1 MIKAPHFLLAAAA
14 VSLNIFLSPPQVIAS
29 DVHAEQFKPE
39 DEVKHLPKRVDVGI
53 FVNQLLDLNFRE
65 DYFIVDFW
73 LWYRWESDR
82 PGEFALK
89 KEKNGEDYNFVENFE
104 IINGQ
109 WLDKIGYER
118 EKKNGFTYENVR
130 IIAKVVHRFNMRSY
144 PLDHHRLT
152 IAIEDQNNR
161 LDKLVYNADVASSGR
176 SRHLTVPGW
185 RVSTEDPRVVI
196 NAYET
201 NFGNQELPKDYVSR
215 YTQFNYT
222 IELRKPILLSL
233 FKTLWPTLLAV
244 MLAIIGLFLPA
255 QSATRFEMGL
265 GAVLAIAA
273 NKLAITSSVQD
284 IAEFGFVDL
293 VQIVSGFVVFS
304 MLLESVIAKRCFDR
318 NTEYTGFF
326 AKCDIRFAFALLAGY
341 LLCVAMLV
349 LAYT

>member
-1 MIKAPHFLLAAAA
+1 VISAFLAVCVVLPQSAA
-14 VSLNIFLSPPQVIAS
+14 SAS
-29 DVHAEQFKPE
+29 REGDPSSETDVKQA
-39 DEVKHLPKRVDVGI
+39 KRVDVGI

-82 PGEFALK
+82 PGEFSLK
-89 KEKNGEDYNFVENFE
+89 KQDNGEDYNFVENCE
-104 IINGQ
+104 VINGEIK
-109 WLDKIGYER
+109 DKIGYLR
-118 EKKNGFTYENVR
+118 EQKDGFTYENVR
-130 IIAKVVHRFNMRSY
+130 MIAKIVHRFNMRSY
-144 PLDHHRLT
+144 PLDQHRIT

-176 SRHLTVPGW
+176 SEHLTVPGW
-185 RVSTEDPRVVI
+185 TVSAEDPRITV
-196 NAYET
+196 NTYKT
-201 NFGNQELPKDYVSR
+201 NFGNEELASNHESK

-233 FKTLWPTLLAV
+233 IKTLWPTLLAV
-244 MLAIIGLFLPA
+244 LLAIIGLFLPA

-284 IAEFGFVDL
+284 IAQFGFADL

-318 NTEYTGFF
+318 NAQYAGFF
-326 AKCDIRFAFALLAGY
+326 AKCDLRFAFALLAGY
-341 LLCVAMLV
+341 LLCIAVLT